1 MEYLKNLLEEYKNGN
16 ISLDKAINELKNL
29 PYKEMDFAKIDH
41 HRHLRQGFPEVIFC
55 SGKTNEQI
63 LEILKELKKKNS
75 IVLAT
80 RATKENADFLLQK
93 LHQCKY
99 HEKAKI
105 ISYGVFPKLKTNNYV
120 CIITAGTADIPVA
133 DESRI
138 FLKAAG
144 IQTKKIYDCGVA
156 GIHRLFSNIDDI
168 LNASAIIVIAGMEGA
183 LASITGGIASCP
195 VIAVPTSI
203 GYGASFG
210 GVSALL
216 GMLNSC
222 APTVSVVNIDNG
234 FGAAYSASMIVK
246 QSER

>member
-16 ISLDKAINELKNL
+16 VSLDKTMNELKNL
-29 PYKEMDFAKIDH
+29 PYKDMDFAKIDH
-41 HRHLRQGFPEVIFC
+41 HRHLRQGFPEVVFC
-55 SGKTNEQI
+55 AGKTNEQI
-63 LEILKELKKKNS
+63 VEILKELKRKNS

-80 RATKENADFLLQK
+80 KANKENADFILQK
-93 LHQCKY
+93 LPQCRY
-99 HEKAKI
+99 HEKAKT
-105 ISYGVFPKLKTNNYV
+105 ISYGTFPKIKTHSYA
-120 CIITAGTADIPVA
+120 CLITAGTADIPVA
-133 DESRI
+133 EESRI

-144 IQTKKIYDCGVA
+144 IQTKKLYDCGVA
-156 GIHRLFSNIDDI
+156 GVHRLFSNVDDV

-183 LASITGGIASCP
+183 LASIIGGIAPCP

-203 GYGASFG
+203 GYGANLG
-210 GVSALL
+210 GIAALL

-246 QSER
+246 QSDR

>member
-1 MEYLKNLLEEYKNGN
+1 MEYLKNLLEEYKNNN
-16 ISLDKAINELKNL
+16 ISLDKAMYELKNL

-41 HRHLRQGFPEVIFC
+41 HRHLRQGFPEVVFC

-63 LEILKELKKKNS
+63 VEILKELKKKNS

-80 RATKENADFLLQK
+80 RATKENADYVLEK
-93 LHQCKY
+93 LPQCKY

-105 ISYGVFPKLKTNNYV
+105 ISYGAFPKIKTHNYA
-120 CIITAGTADIPVA
+120 CLITAGTADIPVA
-133 DESRI
+133 EESRI
-138 FLKAAG
+138 FLKASG
-144 IQTKKIYDCGVA
+144 IQTKKLYDCGVA
-156 GIHRLFSNIDDI
+156 GVHRLFNNIDDI

-183 LASITGGIASCP
+183 LASIIGGLAPCP

-203 GYGASFG
+203 GYGANFG
-210 GVSALL
+210 GISALL

-246 QSER
+246 QSEK